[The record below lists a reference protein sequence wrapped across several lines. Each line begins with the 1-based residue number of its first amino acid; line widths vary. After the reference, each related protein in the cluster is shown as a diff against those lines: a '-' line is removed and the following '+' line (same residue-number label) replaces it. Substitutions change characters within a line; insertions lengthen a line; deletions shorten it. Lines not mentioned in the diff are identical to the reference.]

1 MHCNR
6 HTQVFETTI
15 LALGMSMFIARRK
28 LCRFSAL
35 HRSNH
40 CASKIDQVLD
50 KFGYSAGGKMGN
62 ILPEKPKCLWL
73 FMPDPYL
80 SRGVLWRN
88 SIRKNIYTPDMPIP
102 VTIKGL
108 YIYEWMI
115 AIGGLSVCMFVFS
128 YIGLV
133 YGLMLDRSCVYRMC
147 ARWRESRQ
155 NHLMQVIS
163 IIQFSL
169 SQKIYIKGKREDIE
183 LQKEKE
189 ENKKKRKNKEKKPKK
204 KKNKEKRKKRC
215 NLTFF
220 RFWKFEKIRYIW
232 KMDPYMLF
240 YD

>member
-1 MHCNR
+1 MEKQHKKKYLYPGYAN
-6 HTQVFETTI
+6 
-15 LALGMSMFIARRK
+15 SM
-28 LCRFSAL
+28 L
-35 HRSNH
+35 
-40 CASKIDQVLD
+40 
-50 KFGYSAGGKMGN
+50 
-62 ILPEKPKCLWL
+62 
-73 FMPDPYL
+73 
-80 SRGVLWRN
+80 
-88 SIRKNIYTPDMPIP
+88 
-102 VTIKGL
+102 TIKGL

-133 YGLMLDRSCVYRMC
+133 YGLMWIGLVYIVCVRGG
-147 ARWRESRQ
+147 ESRQ

-169 SQKIYIKGKREDIE
+169 SQKIYIRREREDIE

-204 KKNKEKRKKRC
+204 KKNKEKEKKDAV
-215 NLTFF
+215 FSV
-220 RFWKFEKIRYIW
+220 WKFEKIRYIW